1 MQTSFFKS
9 SLCALEKR
17 GALQDNSR
25 VHSVLRTV
33 PALPDRLSLK
43 VNPSASVNFHPSF
56 QYSGFAIT
64 FLHAILLLL
73 TEYDTLLHLI
83 DCQFINM
90 EKSVTCFF
98 PRKTEPFILAHDTFL
113 ILS

>member
-1 MQTSFFKS
+1 MKTNELVRKKQQEKGTAENAKEEKTAVMTCRSYDICNAPLFKGALRRSTQKMQTSFFKS

-56 QYSGFAIT
+56 Q
-64 FLHAILLLL
+64 
-73 TEYDTLLHLI
+73 
-83 DCQFINM
+83 
-90 EKSVTCFF
+90 
-98 PRKTEPFILAHDTFL
+98 
-113 ILS
+113 